1 MPTGIGRG
9 GGHQV
14 GAGAV
19 VDINRG
25 IGFAGARDGGDCV
38 GGAAARA
45 DVGAGAVLDGG
56 DEWRIGS
63 QVCVDHLGL
72 HWAGVARGVDHL
84 GGVGPASGVAVGVG
98 DGPCG
103 GTGSNVGVTD
113 EGGAVV
119 RVNRELLTCTQR
131 CAECAADQ
139 TASAGVGGVPVGGC
153 DAGAGV
159 FGHRGELHHLCR
171 RLRIDMECV
180 GTAGGAGAAIG
191 GGFGCDVVSAVC
203 QRVGGDGPV
212 AAAVG
217 GGGAQHRAA
226 VVERDRAACNGRA
239 GEGRRGVV
247 GAAVV
252 GHGAVFGCRVV
263 IGAGDDRGGG
273 RRGAHGQAEWVTL
286 AALVA
291 CGVRQGEGQGVRAF
305 GQRADG
311 CERAGGRVISGG
323 REDAIHIQFGRTGQA
338 VADVQAR
345 GGVVGDG
352 LCAEEVLAAAEV
364 VVVGGGCARRGG
376 RNSVYL
382 DGVRAA
388 GGAGVA
394 GGIGG
399 RGLDAVG
406 AIGKRAG
413 RDGPAA
419 AGVGRA
425 CTDHGGAVVQRDR
438 TARFGGAAEGRR
450 GVVGAAA
457 FGDIT
462 YHRCLVVIGA
472 RDGWDT
478 GSKGVNGE
486 VERCALA
493 AFVAS
498 GIAQRVGERMGAVGQ
513 RAGRREGAGRGVIS
527 GRCEHAID
535 VQLGRV
541 GQAGADVQARRAVVG
556 DGRQAGRVGEGA
568 RVVNVGA
575 GRTRCGGRGGVD
587 GDSVGAAGIADI
599 TGCIGGGGGE
609 VISAFAQD
617 AGGDGPLAIG
627 IGRAGANDGAA
638 VVQRDGAAR
647 FGGAA
652 EGGRGVV
659 GVAAVGH
666 NAGRGRHVIG
676 GVGDGRG
683 TGRGGVDR
691 EIETAAGRTG
701 VAGSVGGGGGD
712 GVVACRQGAGRD
724 GPVAAVVGR
733 DAANHSGAVVQR
745 DGAARFCRATESGR
759 GVVGAAVVGQGVGHR
774 CHVVVGADDERN
786 VGRGGVDGRTAA
798 ALGAGVASGVNDV
811 RGHRQGAAVGR
822 LGEAGGD
829 VAVGHIGVVQCDGA
843 RCSAIGDDDLIADVD
858 GSCPADLYAD
868 VGARALGGVDGAVV
882 VGVGG
887 DDHSGCQAV
896 IGHTGVDGQDT
907 RGAAVGTVAA
917 DHSIG
922 RGLNDGGFEGVAA
935 IGQGLRGV
943 VPRPVGTVGRGVA
956 AVDDGI
962 AAVDDLDFELFCGG
976 VEACGQLATVDEC
989 GVVGD
994 EVTGAHAGVG
1004 RNGGDGDRRDDVDDH
1019 GQIDQHLRASG
1030 AVVIDLV
1037 GVLNGIY
1044 THDSD
1049 LALVVPL
1056 ARQTGVADHAAQT
1069 GDAVVEQCVEVQC
1082 VGVGAVDHEL
1092 HLACALGGA
1101 GCGHRAIGCLRSGRK
1116 AVIAHGGGVGTT
1128 EREHVVGRHRDGR
1141 SALQGEDFDF
1151 LNGFD
1156 RLVVGQHFEVERGVG
1171 REHKRVNACAAD
1183 DEAAIHK
1190 RALQGVVTGRNRV
1203 VVGQGVQHA
1212 TGVGQGICTAR
1223 GVSGASHR
1231 AAQRDGLRLLA
1242 ARVACGIDHFGG
1254 VSPAGGVIAWVG
1266 DDPGGT
1272 ARGDGGVTDE
1282 VAIAVNGQ
1290 LLPCAQHS
1298 AERAADQATAAGVV
1312 GGPVGVGGPAAA
1324 VLGHGRE
1331 LHRLRGHGGVHGE
1344 VPGAAGA
1351 VGVARGVGG
1360 LGGDAVGTVSQ
1371 GRGDEGPVAVGV
1383 GRRGTEHGAAVVER
1397 DGAVG
1402 LSLAGQGRRGVVGA
1416 AAAGDGALDGVDIV
1430 GHAVDRRDTRLGG
1443 VDSDGVGTA
1452 GIAGIACSI
1461 GGRGG
1466 DVVGTFCQRGRRREA
1481 PVTVGIGHHGT
1492 EHGGAVVERDGAAR
1506 FCLAGEG
1513 GCGVVGAAARGDVAE
1528 NKGYVILYAIDDR
1541 CVRGHGIDGEM
1552 QCWARV
1558 AFVAGSVREG
1568 VTQGVRTIGQRCGRR
1583 QRAGGRV
1590 VVGGRQHAVHIQL
1603 GRVGRVG
1610 ANVQARCGV
1619 VGDRRAADST
1629 LQVTGV
1635 VGVADRRRR
1644 GGRCKGVDHECERGT
1659 LAAFVASGV
1668 REGVGERVRAVTQ
1681 WRGGREHAV
1690 DVAGIHLDAIDI
1702 QAGRGAFRHR
1712 ANVQARCGV
1721 VRGQCG
1727 AGGVLQ
1733 GADVVDV
1740 GGRRSGGV
1748 WGEGVNR
1755 EAE

>member
-1 MPTGIGRG
+1 MQRENFHLLDGLDGLVAGQGFQVQRGVGCELEGVCPRAAVDAAACSKRALQAVAVDGDGVVADLGVQGTAGVGQTRIVGGGYAVGGAASHDGVVARRCIRHEGHVVNGKVAKGSYQGVCGFGAPKRQANGLGAGCGVDDRVVTAFLVGGVVDGQRGAIHIGAQAAAAVGAVTQIDGVVELEGVALARLDLRRGLPEHSLGAAGDVHQQLVARHSPVGVAQCSHGLFVPADVCGCARRAGAGGACGQCKCPNGRVVGRGTVVDAAAPGYIGRCETALRRGAEVAVAQLAGAGRTGDRPECGIYALVACWVQLHSGEAVRARRGRGDGGRPLPTGIGRG

-19 VDINRG
+19 IDINRG

-63 QVCVDHLGL
+63 QVGVDHLGL
-72 HWAGVARGVDHL
+72 HWTGVARGVDHL
-84 GGVGPASGVAVGVG
+84 GGVGPTSGVAVGVG

-103 GTGSNVGVTD
+103 GTGSNMGVTD

-159 FGHRGELHHLCR
+159 FGHRGELDHLCR
-171 RLRIDMECV
+171 RLGIDIKRV
-180 GTAGGAGAAIG
+180 GAAGGAGAAID

-226 VVERDRAACNGRA
+226 VVERDCAARNGRA
-239 GEGRRGVV
+239 GEGWRGVV

-263 IGAGDDRGGG
+263 IGAGDDRAGG

-291 CGVRQGEGQGVRAF
+291 CGVRQGVGQGVCAV

-311 CERAGGRVISGG
+311 RERAGGRVISGR

-352 LCAEEVLAAAEV
+352 FCAGEVLAVAEV

-376 RNSVYL
+376 RNSVHL
-382 DGVRAA
+382 DGVGAA

-406 AIGKRAG
+406 AIGERAG

-438 TARFGGAAEGRR
+438 TACFGGAAEGRR
-450 GVVGAAA
+450 AVVGAAA

-462 YHRCLVVIGA
+462 DHRCRVVIGA

-478 GSKGVNGE
+478 GSEGVNGE

-513 RAGRREGAGRGVIS
+513 LAGRRERAGRGVIS

-575 GRTRCGGRGGVD
+575 GRTRGSGCGGVD
-587 GDSVGAAGIADI
+587 GDGVGAAGIADI

-676 GVGDGRG
+676 GVGDDRRVGCC
-683 TGRGGVDR
+683 GVDR

-829 VAVGHIGVVQCDGA
+829 VAFGHIGVVQCDGA

-858 GSCPADLYAD
+858 GACPADLDVD
-868 VGARALGGVDGAVV
+868 VGTLALGGVDGAVV
-882 VGVGG
+882 IGVGG
-887 DDHSGCQAV
+887 DDHSGCPAV

-922 RGLNDGGFEGVAA
+922 RGFNDGGFEGVAA

-943 VPRPVGTVGRGVA
+943 VPRPVGTVGRRVA

-994 EVTGAHAGVG
+994 EVAGAHAGVG

-1037 GVLNGIY
+1037 GVLNGIH
-1044 THDSD
+1044 TRDSD

-1069 GDAVVEQCVEVQC
+1069 GDAVVEQCVEVQG
-1082 VGVGAVDHEL
+1082 VGAGAVDHEL

-1141 SALQGEDFDF
+1141 IALQGEDFDF

-1190 RALQGVVTGRNRV
+1190 RALQGIVTGRNRV

-1212 TGVGQGICTAR
+1212 TGVG
-1223 GVSGASHR
+1223 
-1231 AAQRDGLRLLA
+1231 
-1242 ARVACGIDHFGG
+1242 
-1254 VSPAGGVIAWVG
+1254 
-1266 DDPGGT
+1266 
-1272 ARGDGGVTDE
+1272 
-1282 VAIAVNGQ
+1282 
-1290 LLPCAQHS
+1290 
-1298 AERAADQATAAGVV
+1298 
-1312 GGPVGVGGPAAA
+1312 
-1324 VLGHGRE
+1324 
-1331 LHRLRGHGGVHGE
+1331 
-1344 VPGAAGA
+1344 
-1351 VGVARGVGG
+1351 
-1360 LGGDAVGTVSQ
+1360 
-1371 GRGDEGPVAVGV
+1371 
-1383 GRRGTEHGAAVVER
+1383 
-1397 DGAVG
+1397 
-1402 LSLAGQGRRGVVGA
+1402 
-1416 AAAGDGALDGVDIV
+1416 
-1430 GHAVDRRDTRLGG
+1430 
-1443 VDSDGVGTA
+1443 
-1452 GIAGIACSI
+1452 
-1461 GGRGG
+1461 
-1466 DVVGTFCQRGRRREA
+1466 
-1481 PVTVGIGHHGT
+1481 
-1492 EHGGAVVERDGAAR
+1492 
-1506 FCLAGEG
+1506 
-1513 GCGVVGAAARGDVAE
+1513 
-1528 NKGYVILYAIDDR
+1528 
-1541 CVRGHGIDGEM
+1541 
-1552 QCWARV
+1552 
-1558 AFVAGSVREG
+1558 
-1568 VTQGVRTIGQRCGRR
+1568 
-1583 QRAGGRV
+1583 
-1590 VVGGRQHAVHIQL
+1590 
-1603 GRVGRVG
+1603 
-1610 ANVQARCGV
+1610 
-1619 VGDRRAADST
+1619 
-1629 LQVTGV
+1629 
-1635 VGVADRRRR
+1635 
-1644 GGRCKGVDHECERGT
+1644 
-1659 LAAFVASGV
+1659 
-1668 REGVGERVRAVTQ
+1668 
-1681 WRGGREHAV
+1681 
-1690 DVAGIHLDAIDI
+1690 
-1702 QAGRGAFRHR
+1702 
-1712 ANVQARCGV
+1712 
-1721 VRGQCG
+1721 
-1727 AGGVLQ
+1727 
-1733 GADVVDV
+1733 
-1740 GGRRSGGV
+1740 
-1748 WGEGVNR
+1748 
-1755 EAE
+1755 